1 MAAKKHVVPGK
12 SGNPSDPSDRS
23 NQSDRSD
30 LSDHS
35 ASPDTRREA
44 PS

>member
-1 MAAKKHVVPGK
+1 MAAKKHVVSGK
-12 SGNPSDPSDRS
+12 SDPSDP
-23 NQSDRSD
+23 SD

-35 ASPDTRREA
+35 ASPDTRRKA

>member
-1 MAAKKHVVPGK
+1 MAAKKHVVSGK
-12 SGNPSDPSDRS
+12 SDRS

-35 ASPDTRREA
+35 ASPDNRRKA